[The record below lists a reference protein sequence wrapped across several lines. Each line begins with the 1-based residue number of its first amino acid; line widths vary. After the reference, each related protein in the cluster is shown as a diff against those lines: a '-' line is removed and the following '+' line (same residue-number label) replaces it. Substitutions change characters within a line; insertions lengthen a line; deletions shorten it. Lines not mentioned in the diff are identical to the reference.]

1 MINRNSIKIF
11 SCLIATLMILGAV
24 NCSAESIK
32 DRMVARIPALNSLKS
47 QGLVG
52 ENNKGF
58 LEYRTNDKVQPE
70 LVQGENQDRQ
80 AVYKAIAQ
88 KQGADPVLVG
98 QRRAKQIADIGS
110 PGQWFQ
116 QPDGKWYKK

>member
-11 SCLIATLMILGAV
+11 SCLITVLILLGAV

-32 DRMVARIPALNSLKS
+32 DRMVARIPAINNLKS
-47 QGLVG
+47 QGLIG

-58 LEYRTNDKVQPE
+58 LEYRTSQKVQQDV
-70 LVQGENQDRQ
+70 VQGENQDRQ
-80 AVYKAIAQ
+80 AVYGAIA
-88 KQGADPVLVG
+88 KKNGADPVLVG

>member
-11 SCLIATLMILGAV
+11 SCLIATLMLLGAV

-32 DRMVARIPALNSLKS
+32 DRMVARIPAINSLKS
-47 QGLVG
+47 QGLIG

-58 LEYRTNDKVQPE
+58 LEYRTNDKVQPD
-70 LVQGENQDRQ
+70 LIQGENQDRQ
-80 AVYKAIAQ
+80 AVYDAIAN

-110 PGQWFQ
+110 PGHWFQ

>member
-1 MINRNSIKIF
+1 MINRKNITVF
-11 SCLIATLMILGAV
+11 SCLIIAIMLLGAITCQV
-24 NCSAESIK
+24 ASIK
-32 DRMVARIPALNSLKS
+32 DRMVARIPAINSLKS
-47 QGLVG
+47 QGLIG

-58 LEYRTNDKVQPE
+58 LEFRTGQKVQQDV
-70 LVQGENQDRQ
+70 VQGENQDRK
-80 AVYKAIAQ
+80 AVYGAIAK

-98 QRRAKQIADIGS
+98 KRRAKQIADKGS

>member
-11 SCLIATLMILGAV
+11 SCLIATLMLLGAV

-32 DRMVARIPALNSLKS
+32 DRMVARIPAINSLKS
-47 QGLVG
+47 QGLIG

-58 LEYRTNDKVQPE
+58 LEYRTNEKVQPD

-80 AVYKAIAQ
+80 AVYDAIAK

-98 QRRAKQIADIGS
+98 QRRAKQIADIGG
-110 PGQWFQ
+110 PGHWFQ